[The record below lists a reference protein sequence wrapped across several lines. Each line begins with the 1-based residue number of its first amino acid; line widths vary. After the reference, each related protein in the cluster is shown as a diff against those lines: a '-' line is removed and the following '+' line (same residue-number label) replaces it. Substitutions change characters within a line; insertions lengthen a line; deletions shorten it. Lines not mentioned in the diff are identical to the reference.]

1 MLPNQERPV
10 VGEDG
15 QEPPIARVNARS
27 TDVFD
32 LVVVRYYEGPSPYLE
47 REAVTF
53 DLALTG
59 SPPPLPVEA
68 YVAEV
73 ARIYPHLTA
82 SHYLDHA
89 HLFARLVA
97 EVGRLDLGLHQD
109 LVRVQQR
116 ERVHRIA
123 AQAIHWRT
131 THQAIYLV
139 WDWLEAISVGEPF
152 DHQGRMAELQ
162 RRFNR
167 SPFGGPTTYAL
178 LSAADRLGIP
188 TLYLDDEGLVQYGY
202 ARRHVRAVSTTF
214 STDSRLDSDF
224 TTRKDDC
231 KAMLRRMG
239 LPVPTGE
246 VVASL
251 EEALEAVQEI
261 GYPVAVKPL
270 AGHKGIG
277 VTANVQGPEELAAA
291 YARAGGPEA
300 SVLVEASLAGT
311 DFRLLCVNGRFVAA
325 LERRPPWVEG
335 DGLSTIDALIERENA
350 RPEREDTPASAMGKI
365 IRDEAMLACLAQQG
379 LEPSSVPPVGRTVWL
394 RKVANLSAG
403 GVSIDVTGS
412 VHLDNI
418 ILAQDVARQ
427 FRLTCLGIDVIAQ
440 RLDRSWKEG
449 GLGIIEINAAPGVY
463 MHVNPAE
470 GQGIDVPGAIL
481 GTWFPTPKA
490 ARVPIFAFNAIGPE
504 SIKVIVDLVLS
515 RYPHWNVGAVC
526 PRGVF
531 INRAERPLHKDYNTN
546 VRNLLRDPS
555 IDLLILG
562 YDEETLELDG
572 MLHLGHDLAVL
583 DRPTPAEEVLARDL
597 LPGGTLIKL
606 TGRSVTIR
614 RDGLYEEYQLDPL
627 DRFGRVFLREM
638 TIILERVG

>member
-1 MLPNQERPV
+1 MLPSHAPAV
-10 VGEDG
+10 DG
-15 QEPPIARVNARS
+15 AEEHEPPPARVNARD

-32 LVVVRYYEGPSPYLE
+32 LAVLRYYEGPNPYLE

-59 SPPPLPVEA
+59 SPPPLPIEA

-73 ARIYPHLTA
+73 ARSYPHLTG
-82 SHYLDHA
+82 SQYPHHA
-89 HLFARLVA
+89 YLFARLVA

-109 LVRVQQR
+109 LVRVHPR
-116 ERVHRIA
+116 ERLHRIA
-123 AQAIHWRT
+123 AQAVHWRT
-131 THQAIYLV
+131 THQVIYFV
-139 WDWLEAISVGEPF
+139 WDWLEAFSAGEPF
-152 DHQGRMAELQ
+152 DYRGRMAELQ
-162 RRFNR
+162 QRFNR

-178 LSAADRLGIP
+178 LSAADRRHIP

-202 ARRHVRAVSTTF
+202 GRKHVRAVSTTF

-231 KAMLRRMG
+231 KAMLRRLG

-246 VVASL
+246 VVLSL
-251 EEALEAVQEI
+251 DAALELAEEI

-277 VTANVQGPEELAAA
+277 VTANVQGPEELERA
-291 YARAGGPEA
+291 YGRAGGPKA
-300 SVLVEASLAGT
+300 AVLVETSLAGT

-335 DGLSTIDALIERENA
+335 DGASTVEALIERENS
-350 RPEREDTPASAMGKI
+350 RPEREDTAASPMGKI
-365 IRDEAMLACLAQQG
+365 IRDEAMEACIAQQG
-379 LEPSSVPPVGRTVWL
+379 MALDSVPPAGRTVWL

-403 GVSIDVTGS
+403 GVSIDVTRH

-418 ILAQDVARQ
+418 ILAQEVARQ

-440 RLDRSWKEG
+440 RLDRSWREG

-470 GQGIDVPGAIL
+470 GQGVDVPGAIL

-504 SIKVIVDLVLS
+504 SIKIIVDLVLS

-526 PRGVF
+526 PRGAF
-531 INRAERPLHKDYNTN
+531 INRTERPLHQDYNTN
-546 VRNLLRDPS
+546 VKNLLRDPS

-562 YDEETLELDG
+562 YDEATLEADG

-583 DRPTPAEEVLARDL
+583 DKPTPTEEVLARDL

-638 TIILERVG
+638 TIILEKVG